1 MKYRLAATGSMEVG
15 WVIQTED
22 RKLTIRCLE
31 FEVSVKT
38 KTFIDK
44 NQAWLEFE
52 TENPIIIKDHKV
64 TIY

>member
-1 MKYRLAATGSMEVG
+1 MEVG

-38 KTFIDK
+38 KTFLEGG
-44 NQAWLEFE
+44 QAWLEFE
-52 TENPIIIKDHKV
+52 TENPIIVRDHKV

>member
-1 MKYRLAATGSMEVG
+1 MKYKLAARGSTLGG
-15 WVIQTED
+15 WVIQSED
-22 RKLTIRCLE
+22 KKLSINCLE

-38 KTFIDK
+38 KTFLDG

-52 TENPIIIKDHKV
+52 TENPIIVRDHKV